1 MNNDQLQGFPT
12 RRIKPVDGM
21 AVTAEVWEEAHGYH
35 RQRQRFHEL
44 LSHGAGI
51 VSGLDVIAS
60 DPPDSAVYIQPGIAV
75 DPEGRAIVL
84 NEPVTYDVGHGAEG
98 LLYVLLSYGEARPRP
113 ADPDRPDSPLYVHA
127 EFGIEARADW
137 PDVPCVEL
145 ARIRREGRES
155 PIFDAQDRAHPGPN
169 EIDLRFRR
177 DVGAVPTA
185 IASVGISYVGG
196 GMKDVRHSQG
206 MSYLA
211 RAFGRS
217 ASDRRERRL
226 NVDHN
231 IALGP
236 GIERYTLLYLVGQ
249 GSFQLDRDEME
260 ALYGY
265 IQGGGTVLIES
276 CRRDIAEGDPP
287 ADTSFYNLLADLGV
301 ELNELRPDHRLLTE
315 PYLFAA
321 PPRGFETQGTPRV
334 AVSEAVIFS
343 TYDYGC
349 LWQGERRTG
358 SASRDEIRAALDW
371 GCNIVAYAVKRRRR
385 MKNGE

>member
-1 MNNDQLQGFPT
+1 MDNDQLQEFPT

-60 DPPDSAVYIQPGIAV
+60 DPPDSAVYIQPGLAV
-75 DPEGRAIVL
+75 DPQGRAIVL

-98 LLYVLLSYGEARPRP
+98 LLYVLLSYGETLPRP
-113 ADPDRPDSPLYVHA
+113 ADPDRPDSPLYVQA
-127 EFGIEARADW
+127 EFGIEARSDW
-137 PDVPCVEL
+137 PDEPCVEL

-177 DVGAVPTA
+177 DVGAAPPEL
-185 IASVGISYVGG
+185 ASVGISYVGG

-231 IALGP
+231 VALGP
-236 GIERYTLLYLVGQ
+236 GLERYTLLYLVGQ

-260 ALYGY
+260 ALYAY

-276 CRRDIAEGDPP
+276 CRRNVTEGDPP

-321 PPRGFETQGTPRV
+321 PPGGFETQGTPRV

-349 LWQGERRTG
+349 LWQGERRTS

-371 GCNIVAYAVKRRRR
+371 GCNIVTYAVKRRRR
-385 MKNGE
+385 MRNDE